1 MDISYL
7 KEFLVVVEEGRLG
20 EAAER
25 LYTTSSSLSKHINA
39 LEEEYGVKLFDR
51 TKRTISLNEYGKIF
65 LPYARQI
72 IQLNEDVIE
81 HLEEKKADLEN
92 VLNIGAGYRTFEV
105 AVEFRRKY
113 HIGLNINE
121 GYDLKGMLRSGECEL
136 AIMVNEENKKGE
148 LEVLP
153 YKKDHMV
160 LVCHKKHP
168 LAERKSVDISELREE
183 DFIMLPD
190 SDKNR
195 PSKILLNACLEAGF
209 TPKVVL
215 RGVVGSQIVDFVAQ
229 NMGVSLLW
237 EKALVPIM
245 REETTTVDVV
255 PATDIDI
262 SICYM
267 KNRILSDAAKQFIE
281 FARNNPD
288 L

>member
-1 MDISYL
+1 MKKD
-7 KEFLVVVEEGRLG
+7 VWGRLR

-65 LPYARQI
+65 LPYACQMV
-72 IQLNEDVIE
+72 QLQADVIE
-81 HLEEKKADLEN
+81 RLEEKKAN
-92 VLNIGAGYRTFEV
+92 WGNILNIGAGYRTFEV

-121 GYDLKGMLRSGECEL
+121 GYDLKGLLRSGECEL
-136 AIMVNEENKKGE
+136 AIMINEENKKGE

-153 YKKDHMV
+153 YKTDHMV
-160 LVCHKKHP
+160 LVCHKQHP
-168 LAERKSVDISELREE
+168 LAKREKIHIIELCDE

-190 SDKNR
+190 SDKNK
-195 PSKILLNACLEAGF
+195 PSKLLLNACLEAGF
-209 TPKVVL
+209 TLKTVL

-229 NMGVSLLW
+229 NMGISLLW
-237 EKALVPIM
+237 GKALVPIM
-245 REETTTVDVV
+245 RDEVTTVDVE

-267 KNRILSDAAKQFIE
+267 KNRVLSDAAQKFIE
-281 FARNNPD
+281 FARSNPD

>member
-1 MDISYL
+1 MKKD
-7 KEFLVVVEEGRLG
+7 VWGRLR

-65 LPYARQI
+65 LPYARQMV
-72 IQLNEDVIE
+72 QLQADVIE
-81 HLEEKKADLEN
+81 RLEEKKAN
-92 VLNIGAGYRTFEV
+92 WGNILNIGAGYRTFEV

-121 GYDLKGMLRSGECEL
+121 GYDLKGLLRSGECEL
-136 AIMVNEENKKGE
+136 AIMINEENKKGE

-153 YKKDHMV
+153 YKTDHMV
-160 LVCHKKHP
+160 LVCHKQHP
-168 LAERKSVDISELREE
+168 LAKREKIHITELCDE

-190 SDKNR
+190 SDKNK
-195 PSKILLNACLEAGF
+195 PSKLMLNACLEAGF
-209 TPKVVL
+209 TLKTVL
-215 RGVVGSQIVDFVAQ
+215 RGVVGSQIVDFVAK
-229 NMGVSLLW
+229 NMGISLLW
-237 EKALVPIM
+237 GKALVPIM
-245 REETTTVDVV
+245 RDEVTTVDVE

-267 KNRILSDAAKQFIE
+267 KNRVLSDAAQKFIE
-281 FARNNPD
+281 FARSNPD

>member
-1 MDISYL
+1 MKKD
-7 KEFLVVVEEGRLG
+7 VWGRLR

-65 LPYARQI
+65 LPYARQMV
-72 IQLNEDVIE
+72 QLQADVIE
-81 HLEEKKADLEN
+81 RLEEKKAN
-92 VLNIGAGYRTFEV
+92 WGNILNIGAGYRTFEV

-121 GYDLKGMLRSGECEL
+121 GYDLKGLLRSGECEL
-136 AIMVNEENKKGE
+136 AIMINEENKKGE

-153 YKKDHMV
+153 YKTDHMV
-160 LVCHKKHP
+160 LVCHKQHP
-168 LAERKSVDISELREE
+168 LAKREKIHIIELCDE

-190 SDKNR
+190 SDKNK
-195 PSKILLNACLEAGF
+195 PSKLLLNACLEAGF
-209 TPKVVL
+209 TLKTVL

-229 NMGVSLLW
+229 NMGISLLW
-237 EKALVPIM
+237 GKALVPIM
-245 REETTTVDVV
+245 RDEVTTVDVE

-267 KNRILSDAAKQFIE
+267 KNRVLSDAAQKFIE
-281 FARNNPD
+281 FARSNPD

>member
-1 MDISYL
+1 MVI
-7 KEFLVVVEEGRLG
+7 VEEGRLG

-25 LYTTSSSLSKHINA
+25 LYTTSSSLSKHISA
-39 LEEEYGVKLFDR
+39 IEEEYGVKLFDR

-65 LPYARQI
+65 LPYARQMV
-72 IQLNEDVIE
+72 QLNADVVE
-81 HLEEKKADLEN
+81 RLEEKKADSGN

-121 GYDLKGMLRSGECEL
+121 GYDQKALLRSGECEL
-136 AIMVNEENKKGE
+136 AIMVNEKNKNGE

-153 YKKDHMV
+153 YKKDRMV
-160 LVCHKKHP
+160 LVCHKQHP
-168 LAERKSVDISELREE
+168 LAKRESIHISELKDE

-195 PSKILLNACLEAGF
+195 PSKIIFNACLAAGF
-209 TPKVVL
+209 TPNVVL
-215 RGVVGSQIVDFVAQ
+215 RGVVGSQVVAFVAQ
-229 NMGVSLLW
+229 NMGISLLW
-237 EKALVPIM
+237 GKALVPVM
-245 REETTTVDVV
+245 RDEVVTVEVEPSV
-255 PATDIDI
+255 DIDI

-267 KNRILSDAAKQFIE
+267 KNRMLSDTAKKFIE
-281 FARNNPD
+281 FALNNPE